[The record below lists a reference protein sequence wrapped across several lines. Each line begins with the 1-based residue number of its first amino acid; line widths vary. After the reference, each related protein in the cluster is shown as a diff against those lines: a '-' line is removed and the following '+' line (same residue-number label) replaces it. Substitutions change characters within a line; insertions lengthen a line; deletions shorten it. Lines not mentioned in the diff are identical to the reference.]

1 MRERRKQ
8 HKLTK
13 SAEQTNSQQKKRF
26 QLIFRHTTSQC
37 SRAQKPNSKKRKQ
50 TNKHAIAN
58 TETLSQAWKK
68 ILICISKH
76 PGMHTDFLSC
86 SALRSCSVRTTT
98 LMCLARSLE
107 LPIKKSENAVCR
119 KWNNLCI
126 ICHHQ
131 LTVIFINVSA
141 KTRVCNY
148 YRCEV

>member
-68 ILICISKH
+68 NTHLHFKTPWH
-76 PGMHTDFLSC
+76 AHRFL
-86 SALRSCSVRTTT
+86 AL
-98 LMCLARSLE
+98 
-107 LPIKKSENAVCR
+107 
-119 KWNNLCI
+119 
-126 ICHHQ
+126 H
-131 LTVIFINVSA
+131 
-141 KTRVCNY
+141 
-148 YRCEV
+148 